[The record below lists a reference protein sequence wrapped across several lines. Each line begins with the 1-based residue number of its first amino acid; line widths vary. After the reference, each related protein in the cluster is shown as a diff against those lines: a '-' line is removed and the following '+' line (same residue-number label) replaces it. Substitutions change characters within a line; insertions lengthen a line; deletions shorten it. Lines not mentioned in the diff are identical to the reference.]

1 MTNHFEMSSL
11 LRDLSKLPSVSS
23 PSAKMDR
30 PESRPSQGKGA
41 RDGSRDRFGDGTDGD
56 GTDAKPPTPPNHP
69 KPGTQIYL

>member
-1 MTNHFEMSSL
+1 MEDLNYSEVGHQAVTNHFEMSSL

-41 RDGSRDRFGDGTDGD
+41 RDGSRDRFGDGTNGD
-56 GTDAKPPTPPNHP
+56 GREASE
-69 KPGTQIYL
+69 